1 MLSKRH
7 YDVFLSQHDIIKL
20 KPANEVYIQLYK
32 QAKNKAK
39 EIKKTAIEAYLE
51 AKEIKDKYNLYDIDD
66 SEDELENL
74 IYKKF
79 KVDDEKRDDLN
90 KRKDE
95 LPSKSLETIG
105 RVALAYKLNKK

>member
-1 MLSKRH
+1 MALVVIFLLLYLMISSYITSKQETE
-7 YDVFLSQHDIIKL
+7 DLFKKVSKWKKLLTEKVDKDFDFKLQKLIKSDIS
-20 KPANEVYIQLYK
+20 
-32 QAKNKAK
+32 
-39 EIKKTAIEAYLE
+39 
-51 AKEIKDKYNLYDIDD
+51 D
-66 SEDELENL
+66 LENL

-79 KVDDEKRDDLN
+79 KLDDEKRDDLN

>member
-1 MLSKRH
+1 MDK
-7 YDVFLSQHDIIKL
+7 DFDIKL
-20 KPANEVYIQLYK
+20 QKL
-32 QAKNKAK
+32 
-39 EIKKTAIEAYLE
+39 IKS
-51 AKEIKDKYNLYDIDD
+51 DISD
-66 SEDELENL
+66 LENL

>member
-1 MLSKRH
+1 LLHIYSMALVVIFLLLYLMISSYITSKQETE
-7 YDVFLSQHDIIKL
+7 DLFKKVSKWKKLLTEKVDKDFDFKLQKLIKSDIS
-20 KPANEVYIQLYK
+20 
-32 QAKNKAK
+32 
-39 EIKKTAIEAYLE
+39 
-51 AKEIKDKYNLYDIDD
+51 D
-66 SEDELENL
+66 LENL

-79 KVDDEKRDDLN
+79 KLDDEKRDDLN